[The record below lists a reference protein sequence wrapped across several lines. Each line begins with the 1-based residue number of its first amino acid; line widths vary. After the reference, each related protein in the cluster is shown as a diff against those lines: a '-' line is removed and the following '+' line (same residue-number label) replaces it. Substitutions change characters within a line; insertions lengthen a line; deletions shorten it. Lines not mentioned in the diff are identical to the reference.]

1 MRKLIN
7 HKTAQ
12 MGMVG
17 AAVGLLITL
26 IIAVLIYYNIA
37 PSATLSNPGGNGTM
51 YKTQIYNASKNA
63 STQINSQAATFFT
76 IAPITAVVIVAV
88 VVISYVQKISG

>member
-7 HKTAQ
+7 HKSAQ
-12 MGMVG
+12 IGMVG

-26 IIAVLIYYNIA
+26 IIAVLIYYNVA
-37 PSATLSNPGGNGTM
+37 PSGTLPNPGGNGTM

-63 STQINSQAATFFT
+63 TTNINSQAATFFI

-88 VVISYVQKISG
+88 VIINYVQKISG

>member
-1 MRKLIN
+1 MRQITKN
-7 HKTAQ
+7 KYGQ

-37 PSATLSNPGGNGTM
+37 SGIDTAAIDAKLPGTPAGNATTN
-51 YKTQIYNASKNA
+51 
-63 STQINSQAATFFT
+63 INSQAATFFT